1 MRNLKGLI
9 DRLPSGAMMEEE
21 RKFVKT
27 EIGRFTLDNRDC
39 RMRLA
44 ESAEILRRYDEVL
57 LEKASKISLT
67 QEVLEQNMGLWN
79 HFYKLDESM
88 KGLSKQ

>member
-1 MRNLKGLI
+1 
-9 DRLPSGAMMEEE
+9 
-21 RKFVKT
+21 
-27 EIGRFTLDNRDC
+27 
-39 RMRLA
+39 MRLA

-88 KGLSKQ
+88 KDLSKQ